1 MTRKRLWRVG
11 RIVSARHNGSS
22 RIQAHTP
29 TIKPHKQ
36 AKMGCNRISPLPGC
50 LDVITKTV
58 WVCQLLFTSR
68 TTIYPLR
75 IASNSK
81 LTRHGL
87 HYTHHPVASESL
99 ARHLKLAIMPLC
111 KLCASIPLE
120 NLPPFPLENFRRTL
134 SGYPRFHHMVL
145 KRHLHQKD
153 TPLKQF
159 GVQYH
164 PDLDSLRKAA
174 SGGCAL
180 CQAVEK
186 EANALIEE
194 IATLPQPRM
203 GAMQCEPSWDMWLT
217 RRSEPEG
224 TRSGDGLWVV
234 TRSSW
239 ESDSWLVPIAS
250 IVFASDEDDP
260 RSSGSRDRVLR
271 EVPDQTTLNHVTN
284 WLKKCNQHSHC
295 HGHGKSSLPTRLLD
309 VGTADSASSTI
320 RLVTPDSTLCDR
332 YITLSYCWGQGT
344 KHFTTTSETLRARQE
359 GIDLE
364 TLPQTLRDAVIM
376 TRSLGVRYLW
386 IDSLCICQDD
396 SKDWE
401 RQSAQMA
408 AVYANSYLTLA
419 AAKSSDVNGGLLS
432 ARKPRSYFHL
442 PRGGPDKED
451 GYILAAAISLD
462 KDVITDHHMNMK
474 DEPLSKRAWG
484 LQERVLARRILHFG
498 SEQLYWECLEGFES
512 EEGVQLPY
520 RLPCINPDED
530 VIAHVDKITKKNA
543 ERHEG
548 LDRSGSSLRSW
559 SQILWEYGRRELTD
573 PADKLP
579 AISGVAKTFSKMLDD
594 EYLAG
599 LWRKSL
605 IEGLCWQPLS
615 CKPAPG
621 GYRAPLW
628 SWAAVD
634 GIPATGFLAEA
645 EPQAQILDAKVE
657 IDGDNPFGRVK
668 DGWIKLEAPLV
679 KMVLSESKGPVG
691 HLRLRGEGWNDDVHA
706 MLDTMDGRS
715 EETEAF
721 FKSEDLYAVV
731 LASVYGNP
739 LEPDPGRKHGWAHAL
754 LVTPDH
760 ERPGC
765 MKRIGMVLRDAN
777 NFGTEELAS
786 SRSTVTLV

>member
-1 MTRKRLWRVG
+1 
-11 RIVSARHNGSS
+11 
-22 RIQAHTP
+22 
-29 TIKPHKQ
+29 
-36 AKMGCNRISPLPGC
+36 
-50 LDVITKTV
+50 
-58 WVCQLLFTSR
+58 
-68 TTIYPLR
+68 
-75 IASNSK
+75 
-81 LTRHGL
+81 
-87 HYTHHPVASESL
+87 
-99 ARHLKLAIMPLC
+99 MPLC
-111 KLCASIPLE
+111 KLCTSIPLE
-120 NLPPFPLENFRRTL
+120 NLPPFPQENFRRTL

-145 KRHLHQKD
+145 KRDLHKKD

-164 PDLDSLRKAA
+164 ADLDSLCKAA
-174 SGGCAL
+174 SGGCEL

-194 IATLPQPRM
+194 IATLPQPRL
-203 GAMQCEPSWDMWLT
+203 GVMQCEPSWDMWLT
-217 RRSEPEG
+217 RRSESEG

-239 ESDSWLVPIAS
+239 ESDNWLVPVAS

-284 WLKKCNQHSHC
+284 WLKKCNEHPHC
-295 HGHGKSSLPTRLLD
+295 HSRDKSSLPTRLLD

-320 RLVTPDSTLCDR
+320 KLVEPDSDLCDR
-332 YITLSYCWGQGT
+332 YITLSYCWGQGA
-344 KHFTTTSETLRARQE
+344 KHFTTTSETLHAHKE
-359 GIDLE
+359 GISLE
-364 TLPQTLRDAVIM
+364 ALPQTLRDAVIM
-376 TRSLGVRYLW
+376 TRTLGVRYLW

-396 SKDWE
+396 LKDWE
-401 RQSAQMA
+401 RESAQMA

-419 AAKSSDVNGGLLS
+419 ATKSSDVNGGLLS
-432 ARKPRSYFHL
+432 ARKPRSYFQL
-442 PRGGPDKED
+442 SRGGSGTDD
-451 GYILAAAISLD
+451 GYILAAVVPLD
-462 KDVITDHHMNMK
+462 KEIIPEYHMKMK

-484 LQERVLARRILHFG
+484 LQERALARRILHFG

-512 EEGVQLPY
+512 EEGVKLPY

-530 VIAHVDKITKKNA
+530 VIAHVDKVTQRNA
-543 ERHEG
+543 ELHKG

-559 SQILWEYGRRELTD
+559 PQILWEYGPRELTD

-579 AISGVAKTFSKMLDD
+579 AISGVAKTFSKILDD

-615 CKPAPG
+615 CKVAPG
-621 GYRAPLW
+621 GYRAPSW

-634 GIPATGFLAEA
+634 GVPATGFLAEG
-645 EPQAQILDAKVE
+645 EPQAQVLDAKVE

-668 DGWIKLEAPLV
+668 DGWIKLEAPLI
-679 KMVLSESKGPVG
+679 KMVLSENKGPVG
-691 HLRLRGEGWNDDVHA
+691 HLLLRSNGWADDVHE

-715 EETEAF
+715 EEAETF
-721 FKSEDLYAVV
+721 FKSKDVYAVV
-731 LASVYGNP
+731 LAFVYGHP
-739 LEPDPGRKHGWAHAL
+739 LEPDPERKHGTAHAL

-760 ERPGC
+760 DRPGC
-765 MKRIGMVLRDAN
+765 MKRIGMMLRDAK

-786 SRSTVTLV
+786 SRSTITLV